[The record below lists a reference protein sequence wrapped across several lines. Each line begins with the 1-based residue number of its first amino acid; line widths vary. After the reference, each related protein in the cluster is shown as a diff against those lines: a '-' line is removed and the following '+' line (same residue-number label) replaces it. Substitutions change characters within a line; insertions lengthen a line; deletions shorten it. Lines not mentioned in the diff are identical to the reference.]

1 METEEKKHW
10 KTLEKEA
17 KERESAEKGA
27 QSGTANQEQ
36 ASQIEVVDEVLEKPL
51 EIVEEKEP
59 SIPLSQVSDLVA
71 KEVAKAMANLPIQ
84 QPIEQKEVQKE
95 TYRPLSTKEENFDDI
110 PGLEDFEVKDRM
122 YVLCDNQKPPS
133 RGIRN
138 RSKAPI
144 SPLTYLNPKSKQ
156 TFALR
161 YSVNQVSFFMEK
173 QKGDVIV
180 TPIEFKNGMLK
191 TNKNE
196 IPLQKFLA
204 IHPDNR
210 ANGGSVFEEYDPA
223 KEASAEI
230 DKEDKLFEAQSL
242 VRSISPIKQDAVA
255 RLMCSDYKEEWVP
268 AELKR
273 SLYSAVAKSP
283 TEFLKL
289 ANQPTLEVKGV
300 AKTALYRGVISY
312 SNYKW
317 LNENKE
323 VLVEVS
329 RNQNE
334 YDAIAEYLL
343 SGKGMAFYEYLKQAI
358 G

>member
-1 METEEKKHW
+1 MEEVKKPHHLSAEGRAL
-10 KTLEKEA
+10 KAQEDA
-17 KERESAEKGA
+17 KKLAEQNAEKG
-27 QSGTANQEQ
+27 NQEQ
-36 ASQIEVVDEVLEKPL
+36 ANQLEVVEEV
-51 EIVEEKEP
+51 VEEKEP
-59 SIPLSQVSDLVA
+59 SIPLSQVESMLDKML
-71 KEVAKAMANLPIQ
+71 EQRLANLPKQ
-84 QPIEQKEVQKE
+84 EIEKPAEVVKE
-95 TYRPLSTKEENFDDI
+95 TYKPLSAKEENFDDI
-110 PGLEDFEVKDRM
+110 PGLEDFEVKDRL
-122 YVLCDNQKPPS
+122 YVLCNNQKPPS

-138 RSKAPI
+138 RSKAPL
-144 SPLTYLNPKSKQ
+144 SPLTYLNPQTKQ

-173 QKGDVIV
+173 QKGDVVV

-204 IHPDNR
+204 IHPDNK
-210 ANGGSVFEEYDPA
+210 ANGGSIFEEYDPA
-223 KEASAEI
+223 KEASIEI
-230 DKEDKLFEAQSL
+230 EKEDRLFEAQSL

-283 TEFLKL
+283 AKFLQL
-289 ANQPTLEVKGV
+289 ANQPSLEVKGV
-300 AKTALYRGVISY
+300 AKTAMYRGIISY

-317 LNENKE
+317 LNDNKE

-329 RNQNE
+329 RNQDE
-334 YDAIAEYLL
+334 YDAIAEYLM

>member
-1 METEEKKHW
+1 METEVKKPHH
-10 KTLEKEA
+10 L
-17 KERESAEKGA
+17 SAEGRALKA
-27 QSGTANQEQ
+27 QQDAEKNQPQQNVIEL
-36 ASQIEVVDEVLEKPL
+36 EVVNEVLEKPL
-51 EIVEEKEP
+51 EIAEEKEAT
-59 SIPLSQVSDLVA
+59 IPLSQVSDLVA
-71 KEVAKAMANLPIQ
+71 KEVAKAMANLPSQ
-84 QPIEQKEVQKE
+84 QPIVEQKEVQKE
-95 TYRPLSTKEENFDDI
+95 TYKPLSTREENFDEI
-110 PGLEDFEVKDRM
+110 PGLEDFEVKDRI
-122 YVLCDNQKPPS
+122 YVLCGNQKPPS

-138 RSKAPI
+138 RSKAPL
-144 SPLTYLNPKSKQ
+144 SPLTYLNPQTKQ
-156 TFALR
+156 TYALR

-173 QKGDVIV
+173 QKGDVVV
-180 TPIEFKNGMLK
+180 TPIELKSGMLK

-204 IHPDNR
+204 IHPDNK

-283 TEFLKL
+283 AKFLQL
-289 ANQPTLEVKGV
+289 ANQPTLEIKGV
-300 AKTALYRGVISY
+300 AKTALYRGIISY

-317 LNENKE
+317 LNDNKE

-329 RNQNE
+329 RNQEE
-334 YDAIAEYLL
+334 YDAIAEYLM